1 MKKVLNTI
9 LIALTTILFFSCASM
24 PEPSEKVKTL
34 VYGQVSFDFK
44 GIASNYGIPESN
56 VEKNGITIKV
66 KNVKSKKSYVA
77 SSNNNGEFTFSNLPK
92 GTYSVN
98 KLSKTISFASG
109 FKSNIEVEEI
119 KQIKDRYYFKVQND
133 GVVNLGQIDIDI
145 QVTNA
150 ELEYYYYRIYTH
162 WKKDYDSVRNFF
174 NNKHYES
181 NWNFEEWLTA
191 AETMQI
197 RDNN

>member
-1 MKKVLNTI
+1 M
-9 LIALTTILFFSCASM
+9 
-24 PEPSEKVKTL
+24 
-34 VYGQVSFDFK
+34 
-44 GIASNYGIPESN
+44 
-56 VEKNGITIKV
+56 
-66 KNVKSKKSYVA
+66 
-77 SSNNNGEFTFSNLPK
+77 PK

-181 NWNFEEWLTA
+181 KWNFEEWLTA